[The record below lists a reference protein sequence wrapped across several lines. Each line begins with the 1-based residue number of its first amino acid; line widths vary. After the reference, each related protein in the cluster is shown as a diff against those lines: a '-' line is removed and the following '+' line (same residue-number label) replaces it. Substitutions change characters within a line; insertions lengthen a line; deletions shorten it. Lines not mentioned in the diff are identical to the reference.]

1 MASSSDD
8 YSAVLTSLLPPA
20 CPHHFLS
27 LPVSPRKPH
36 IPSHRISSL
45 SLHPVIESI
54 LHLLNMDLPSAH
66 FLLRHMQAAPATEAM
81 YIHGILHR
89 IEGDLDNTRA
99 WYGDVKSSEVFQAVW
114 TGMDSED
121 GGRPPSVTAR
131 ASDQEPQALDGHTRN
146 NSDQSI
152 ETSGQT
158 TPSAEAFDS
167 AMSFVDQVE
176 SYKVNSLS
184 SASRPKQDS
193 AKSVVPEEETL
204 AEVSLRELRRV
215 LSFCAGKFG
224 TESVADA
231 SNVWVAMNE
240 KHADK
245 AAEDRKSVV

>member
-1 MASSSDD
+1 
-8 YSAVLTSLLPPA
+8 
-20 CPHHFLS
+20 
-27 LPVSPRKPH
+27 
-36 IPSHRISSL
+36 
-45 SLHPVIESI
+45 
-54 LHLLNMDLPSAH
+54 
-66 FLLRHMQAAPATEAM
+66 MQAAPATEAM

-99 WYGDVKSSEVFQAVW
+99 WYGDVKSSEVFQSVW

-121 GGRPPSVTAR
+121 GGRPPSVKAR
-131 ASDQEPQALDGHTRN
+131 ASDQEPQALDGHIRK
-146 NSDQSI
+146 NSVQSTG
-152 ETSGQT
+152 TSGQT

-231 SNVWVAMNE
+231 SNIWVAMNE

-245 AAEDRKSVV
+245 AAEMIVGGEGWREF